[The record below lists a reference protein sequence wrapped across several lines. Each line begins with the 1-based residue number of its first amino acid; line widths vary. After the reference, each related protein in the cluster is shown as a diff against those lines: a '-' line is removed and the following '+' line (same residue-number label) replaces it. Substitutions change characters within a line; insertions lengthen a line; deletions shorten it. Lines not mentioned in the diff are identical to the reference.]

1 VDDITLVA
9 TTPCALHN
17 LLDIV
22 NAYATRLKF
31 EISIETSCCMA
42 FCHRRLHLPLQVH
55 LGNNILKKTE
65 SASHLGIVLTD
76 DMQVHKRVKAR
87 CQKGKTSF
95 HLV

>member
-1 VDDITLVA
+1 MDDITLVA
-9 TTPCALHN
+9 TSPCALHN

-22 NAYATRLKF
+22 HAYATRLKF

-42 FCHRRLHLPLQVH
+42 FRHRRLHLPLQVH
-55 LGNNILKKTE
+55 LGNSILKKAE
-65 SASHLGIVLTD
+65 SATHLGIVLTD
-76 DMQVHKRVKAR
+76 DMQVHERVKAR